1 MQPHS
6 TSKHTA
12 DPLIDHFTAIFS
24 AASTEYQTVTGKR
37 LDAHPFAIQFEDCD
51 DPEAVSDILRTQAL
65 AFSNVPQ
72 GEEKLMTWLDPTVHI
87 LFSFSATLGEW
98 VALPFSPAKIICT
111 GISVLLQ
118 AVGDVATSCDKL
130 IHLFERIQLFL
141 ERLKIY
147 SGIPL
152 TYELGKLLG
161 KILAELLSVLALS
174 TKEMTDWRISKL
186 IQLLCTYRADYCTEL
201 FFMRLLGRNDVED
214 ALSRL
219 DLLTKYSLRML
230 ARNLA
235 LPDGFTRL
243 LLSDEPIIDRT
254 KIVVPVAGE
263 RARTQRVETP
273 SKSFPDSTSPSLS
286 RRCSL
291 LSTVTATST
300 LTATSTITATSIAS
314 SITAVS
320 TVTDASWKKWTN
332 DDKIWLK

>member
-1 MQPHS
+1 
-6 TSKHTA
+6 
-12 DPLIDHFTAIFS
+12 
-24 AASTEYQTVTGKR
+24 VTGKR
-37 LDAHPFAIQFEDCD
+37 LDAHPFAIQLEGCD
-51 DPEAVSDILRTQAL
+51 DPEAVSDILRMQAL

-72 GEEKLMTWLDPTVHI
+72 GEEKLMTWLDPTVHT

-174 TKEMTDWRISKL
+174 TKEMTDWRIK
-186 IQLLCTYRADYCTEL
+186 L
-201 FFMRLLGRNDVED
+201 FFMRLLGKNDVED

-254 KIVVPVAGE
+254 KIFVPVAGE
-263 RARTQRVETP
+263 RARAQRVETP

-300 LTATSTITATSIAS
+300 LTATSTITATSTAS

-320 TVTDASWKKWTN
+320 IVTDASWKKWSN